1 MRKETISPPGESD
14 TSRAMP
20 LASLRPGG
28 PFEQVSAEQARRTA
42 AARRESRE
50 HVTVAV
56 PSGGG
61 PCRTALLPWELV
73 EKVRGPPEARRRA
86 GGRTPRDRGF
96 GPGKRGGGGALK
108 VQPPPTPGEGPGRL
122 WDGPSP
128 GRSNSASPGPGIR
141 LERSPS
147 APAR

>member
-56 PSGGG
+56 PWGGG

-73 EKVRGPPEARRRA
+73 EKVRVPPEARRRA
-86 GGRTPRDRGF
+86 GAAECPPRRPRRRG
-96 GPGKRGGGGALK
+96 PR
-108 VQPPPTPGEGPGRL
+108 
-122 WDGPSP
+122 
-128 GRSNSASPGPGIR
+128 
-141 LERSPS
+141 
-147 APAR
+147 APAPRISPCARSCDGDRRA